1 MSIKVNRLVYA
12 AIGPAVLVEA
22 FNAVHTLHSLPRLT
36 PNKIHQL
43 FTFMAVLRA
52 LKTFDRMSSDKC
64 ELLGVPITLA
74 DKAAKWG
81 LVSGWHKRKK
91 TYLLTPKGKAFLK
104 DWSEAID
111 ECITFYVSNAES
123 KNNSELNRKKNLQD
137 IAKRISNLSGF
148 DRTI

>member
-1 MSIKVNRLVYA
+1 MSIKVSRLVYA
-12 AIGPAVLVEA
+12 AIGPAVLVESYK
-22 FNAVHTLHSLPRLT
+22 AVYPLYTLPVLSE
-36 PNKIHQL
+36 NKIHQL

-52 LKTFDRMSSDKC
+52 LKTYDRMSSDKC
-64 ELLGVPITLA
+64 KLLGVPITLA
-74 DKAAKWG
+74 DRAARLG

-104 DWSEAID
+104 HWSEAID